1 VNQAADLAA
10 AAAAAD
16 KAIAVDPNVA
26 NVYYIKGQA
35 LVMQVTSD
43 PKTGKMIA
51 PPGCIEAY
59 KKYLQL
65 APNGPYASEVKGII
79 QGLESTVPTSTKPNG
94 RK

>member
-1 VNQAADLAA
+1 
-10 AAAAAD
+10 
-16 KAIAVDPNVA
+16 VA

-43 PKTGKMIA
+43 PKTGRMIA

-65 APNGPYASEVKGII
+65 APSGTYASEVKGII
-79 QGLESTVPTSTKPNG
+79 QGLEATVPASNKANG